1 MESGGAASLC
11 NLSVADMLGD
21 LPRIICIPLMPLN
34 VMLGDLY
41 QSCNRLNRLNLYR
54 FHRYTFIDLSLS
66 HLTKL
71 K

>member
-41 QSCNRLNRLNLYR
+41 QSCNRLNLYR
-54 FHRYTFIDLSLS
+54 FHRSTFIELSLS